1 MVHSAKRY
9 NDSTHNQ
16 LYMMCGLS
24 MWLHLQG
31 IQDDG
36 ADEFGTKYG
45 DSVIEDNYF
54 ECILTYQFDIDYA
67 CSMFDKSKCLFKV

>member
-1 MVHSAKRY
+1 MCQGQWYRTLS
-9 NDSTHNQ
+9 
-16 LYMMCGLS
+16 LYASIG
-24 MWLHLQG
+24 
-31 IQDDG
+31 QDDRVV
-36 ADEFGTKYG
+36 EFGTKYG